1 MPARPGLSSCG
12 LEITTGLRARAVEE
26 SCPQCGSAETVG
38 GHGPSFSLTAAPRTE
53 GPQEGRGGRSC
64 PGSASGPEV
73 EPLLCLHRG
82 EGLPGRWSPEQPL
95 WNETALGLLHTPE
108 NHTAGVY
115 KGQEFISLLSTKSR
129 EGRCSAPVVKV
140 SGSQTPLPAPSRY
153 KPPSSRSLSRVQGAT
168 KMWDE

>member
-1 MPARPGLSSCG
+1 MAATSARAEVMPSLPAQPGLSSRG
-12 LEITTGLRARAVEE
+12 LEITTGLTARAVEE

-73 EPLLCLHRG
+73 EPLLCLHHG

-95 WNETALGLLHTPE
+95 WNETALGLLPAHTRKP
-108 NHTAGVY
+108 HCRGLQRTRVY
-115 KGQEFISLLSTKSR
+115 FSAEYKVQRRQKFRTGGQGLR
-129 EGRCSAPVVKV
+129 EPDSPACSIEV
-140 SGSQTPLPAPSRY
+140 
-153 KPPSSRSLSRVQGAT
+153 
-168 KMWDE
+168 